1 MSSFIRSSKFRN
13 IIVTPFKRENTYE
26 NIQVSD
32 GSAVSTGYGNCVD
45 ASTNFLAYI
54 DKSSSGSCI
63 GVLPHSSIGRRHVP
77 VHAKTYKQPLIRANS
92 SQVTTIQFTP
102 HNESNDILASG
113 NKDGI
118 IS

>member
-1 MSSFIRSSKFRN
+1 MSSFVRSSKFRN

-77 VHAKTYKQPLIRANS
+77 VHAKTYKHRCLQLLH
-92 SQVTTIQFTP
+92 F
-102 HNESNDILASG
+102 
-113 NKDGI
+113 I
-118 IS
+118 ICFCSVFLCHYYYYNYYY

>member
-1 MSSFIRSSKFRN
+1 MSSFVRSSKFRN

-77 VHAKTYKQPLIRANS
+77 VHAKTYKQPFIFTTVENLTCIS
-92 SQVTTIQFTP
+92 SFEIVCLNTGVLQ
-102 HNESNDILASG
+102 L
-113 NKDGI
+113 
-118 IS
+118 